1 VSAAQSPSWSHL
13 LTEVG
18 VVGLWLAGRHDR
30 GRWTID
36 IGAQVLWIAHAL
48 GEPKV
53 YVVSSVRAAG
63 PTLQEIPDSDA
74 GLRGELRY
82 EVSL

>member
-1 VSAAQSPSWSHL
+1 MA
-13 LTEVG
+13 
-18 VVGLWLAGRHDR
+18 D
-30 GRWTID
+30 
-36 IGAQVLWIAHAL
+36 AL

-53 YVVSSVRAAG
+53 GVASSVCAAG
-63 PTLQEIPDSDA
+63 PTLQEMPGADA